1 MAWRVYLVR
10 RSVLCVLSMRVPFI
24 SVQFSDSVQ
33 KPVNVKIL
41 TIELSDRFII
51 ISLTLK
57 INSVFRKGHIIAVA
71 GKGGVGKTTL
81 TGLLIQYLCESGKKP
96 VLAVDADA
104 NANLNEVLG
113 VGIECTLGELREEIE
128 RAGVDSRYQ
137 IPVGMTKQA
146 YLEARLADA
155 ITEEDDY
162 DLMVMGRTQGQGC
175 YCFVNGLVQ
184 TQIQK
189 LQSNYPYVVVD
200 NEAGMEH
207 ISRGLIPTMEIA
219 ILVSDCSRRGVQ
231 AAGRIAALM
240 KELNFKPK
248 TVGLIVN
255 RAPEGKLD
263 AGTMEEIE
271 KQGLTLLGVV
281 PQDQD
286 VYQYDCDGKPI
297 VRLPKDS
304 PVRSALHDI
313 VQKLGL

>member
-1 MAWRVYLVR
+1 M
-10 RSVLCVLSMRVPFI
+10 
-24 SVQFSDSVQ
+24 
-33 KPVNVKIL
+33 
-41 TIELSDRFII
+41 
-51 ISLTLK
+51 
-57 INSVFRKGHIIAVA
+57 GHIIAVA

-146 YLEARLADA
+146 YLEARLSDA

-175 YCFVNGLVQ
+175 YCYVNGLVQ

-189 LQSNYPYVVVD
+189 LQSHYPYVVVD

-263 AGTMEEIE
+263 AGTMEEVE

-304 PVRSALHDI
+304 PVRRALHDI